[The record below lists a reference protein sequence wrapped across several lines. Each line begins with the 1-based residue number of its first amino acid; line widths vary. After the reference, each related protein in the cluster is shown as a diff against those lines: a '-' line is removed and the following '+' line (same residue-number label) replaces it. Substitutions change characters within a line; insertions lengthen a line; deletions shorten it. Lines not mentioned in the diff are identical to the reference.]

1 MKRFRV
7 KNYEY
12 VRFYMIKVP
21 KSLSVVTVLL
31 MIVSFMSNDSSIYT
45 LALKNVVA
53 VISFVLVIDG

>member
-45 LALKNVVA
+45 LALKKRCCGF
-53 VISFVLVIDG
+53 IICPCY